1 MAGRRETK
9 DLKPINKRHRKDGSE
24 SPGRSASERSG
35 GLENSKLRKPN
46 LQVFGEG
53 SMGDRKLA
61 DAELHSGGVHS
72 GSTVTRTR

>member
-1 MAGRRETK
+1 MAGRRETN
-9 DLKPINKRHRKDGSE
+9 DLKPIDKRHRKDGSE
-24 SPGRSASERSG
+24 SPGRSACERSG

-53 SMGDRKLA
+53 SMGDRRLA